1 MQSTGEMPIDFSV
14 YYRLQLAG
22 IWRVAVLPVTR
33 GIGKY
38 IKETSLIRWTI
49 IIVPMLVIL
58 CILSIS
64 NIEFALSYR

>member
-1 MQSTGEMPIDFSV
+1 MQSTGEMPIDFSL
-14 YYRLQLAG
+14 YYRLQFAG

-38 IKETSLIRWTI
+38 IVETSLIRWTI